1 MDAAFKA
8 LLFYK
13 IKDMAR
19 DILIDDAG
27 DLKFENGDFG
37 LGDPTIQNQRL
48 ILVSH
53 KGEFKEVPELGVGI
67 SNELLNENPKKLL
80 REIKRNFEY
89 DGMKVKT
96 LQIGTNDNLI
106 IDATYND

>member
-1 MDAAFKA
+1 
-8 LLFYK
+8 
-13 IKDMAR
+13 MAR
-19 DILIDDAG
+19 DILIDDTG
-27 DLKFENGDFG
+27 DLKIENGDFG
-37 LGDPTIQNQRL
+37 TGNPTIQNQRL
-48 ILVSH
+48 ILISH
-53 KGEFKEVPELGVGI
+53 KGEFKEAPELGVGI

-106 IDATYND
+106 IDATYIN